1 VAPDFRP
8 LNEEID
14 MTRRRS
20 GRPAATLLA
29 LLAVIAVPAGL
40 LTGPAASAAV
50 PGYVRLAHLSPDT
63 PKVDVW
69 VTSFKGSTF
78 SKVFPAVGY
87 GVVSDYQRLAPG
99 TYTVAMRSPGAA
111 RDSEPL
117 LRTNVAVKPGGAYTV
132 AGVGRN
138 SEIALKVLTDDLSRP
153 SPGTARMRVVQASSV
168 APVVSVRT
176 TAGTTIAAD
185 ATFPSTTTYAEV
197 PAQPW
202 TLQAQPAKTGVR
214 PATAR
219 VDVRSGTI
227 YTALVLDKGKSSIQ
241 LVVSAD
247 AASSSGRPVGSL
259 ATGEGGGAGHGTP
272 VRALLL
278 LVGSLA
284 LVTAGVRLRRPATG

>member
-1 VAPDFRP
+1 
-8 LNEEID
+8 
-14 MTRRRS
+14 MTRRRL
-20 GRPAATLLA
+20 GRPAAA
-29 LLAVIAVPAGL
+29 LLVLAALAFPGGL

-63 PKVDVW
+63 PQVDVW
-69 VTSFKGSTF
+69 VTSFKGSSF
-78 SKVFPAVGY
+78 SKVFRAVGY

-117 LRTNVAVKPGGAYTV
+117 LRTNVAVQPGGAYTV

-138 SEIALKVLTDDLSRP
+138 SQIELKVLNDDLSRP

-168 APVVSVRT
+168 APVVSVST

-185 ATFPSTTTYAEV
+185 ATFPSTTAYAEV
-197 PAQPW
+197 PAQAW
-202 TLQAQPAKTGVR
+202 TLQAKPAEASVP
-214 PATAR
+214 PARAS

-241 LVVSAD
+241 LVVRAD

-259 ATGEGGGAGHGTP
+259 ATGEGGAAGDGTP
-272 VRALLL
+272 VRAVVLLA
-278 LVGSLA
+278 GSLA
-284 LVTAGVRLRRPATG
+284 LVTVGVRLWRPATG